1 MEYRLLQRN
10 NDAQLVFI
18 RFQNAVPGIWKIDIK
33 PAIQTTGDF
42 HIWLTD
48 GRKFLE
54 GEVYF
59 LESNPDTTFTEPSG
73 GRNTMTVAFITAG
86 EWS

>member
-33 PAIQTTGDF
+33 PAMQTTGDF
-42 HIWLTD
+42 HIWLPMEE
-48 GRKFLE
+48 FLE
-54 GEVYF
+54 ERYIF
-59 LESNPDTTFTEPSG
+59 WNQIPTLHLQSLQEEE
-73 GRNTMTVAFITAG
+73 IQ
-86 EWS
+86 